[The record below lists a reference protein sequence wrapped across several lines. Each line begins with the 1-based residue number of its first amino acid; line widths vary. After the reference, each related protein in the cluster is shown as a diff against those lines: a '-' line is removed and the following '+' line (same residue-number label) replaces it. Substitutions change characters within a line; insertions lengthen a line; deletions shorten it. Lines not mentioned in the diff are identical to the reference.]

1 MCIRDSPGT
10 VSVGFDGY
18 NSACIP
24 VGGRACTVCANCCP
38 HRNPGF
44 CGRYQGGLC
53 GASGFSQPFGQ
64 TCPLNPGR
72 IDAVMNLGENPVM
85 GDRFGKTGFRILA
98 YISITLAAAGVVL
111 PLLPTTPFVLLA
123 AFFASKGSPA
133 FAQWL
138 EDHPRFGPAIDQWR
152 TRRAVPARAKVLAC
166 SMMALSWGMLFAL
179 GASAMVLGIS
189 GVFLCGTACY
199 LVTRPSY

>member
-1 MCIRDSPGT
+1 
-10 VSVGFDGY
+10 
-18 NSACIP
+18 
-24 VGGRACTVCANCCP
+24 
-38 HRNPGF
+38 
-44 CGRYQGGLC
+44 
-53 GASGFSQPFGQ
+53 
-64 TCPLNPGR
+64 
-72 IDAVMNLGENPVM
+72 M
-85 GDRFGKTGFRILA
+85 GDRIGKTGFRILA
-98 YISITLAAAGVVL
+98 YISIGLAFAGVVL
-111 PLLPTTPFVLLA
+111 PLMPTTIFVLLA

-179 GASAMVLGIS
+179 GTSGLVLGIS